1 MRAGRRAC
9 AAHDLQRFNS
19 TPGDSAVG
27 LEEIFY
33 GVFLSLDKRVGDKAL
48 AHHVALD
55 AAAGYELQSRITL
68 RNRHT
73 PAGD

>member
-27 LEEIFY
+27 LEEILY
-33 GVFLSLDKRVGDKAL
+33 GVFLSLDKGVGDKAL

-68 RNRHT
+68 RNHHT